1 MTTVD
6 CSGIDLGSNE
16 DDMRVW
22 TADVSW
28 VIDDDQLVDAE
39 DLAAHV
45 AAIGQ
50 MMLGVPVRAHRGA
63 AGEPIGVPLRH
74 CHRAH
79 ALEGPIAH
87 LRTAQCN
94 GHRKPAILGQPI
106 CCRCEY
112 RGRGICKHA

>member
-50 MMLGVPVRAHRGA
+50 MMLGVPVEQLAERIA
-63 AGEPIGVPLRH
+63 AQLANQSVFRSVTVTVH
-74 CHRAH
+74 MHW
-79 ALEGPIAH
+79 
-87 LRTAQCN
+87 CN